1 MRVIAGC
8 AKSRRLKV
16 PKGLKIRPT
25 LDKVR
30 EALFDIL
37 GNDAAVDRVLDLYA
51 GSGSLGIEAISRGAK
66 YCTFVDNN
74 PKCIK
79 AIRENLSNLGF
90 GSRSNVLRSNV
101 SKALRSLEK
110 VAQRFDLVFMDPPY
124 GEAKISLQQVAK
136 SDILSPHCV
145 VVVEHYKK
153 DAMPKEAGPLRMIK
167 ASRYGDTVLSFYR
180 RRKWEKLSILGHSIL

>member
-8 AKSRRLKV
+8 AKSRQLKV

-25 LDKVR
+25 LDKVK

-37 GNDAAVDRVLDLYA
+37 GKDAAVDRALDLYA

-66 YCTFVDNN
+66 CGTFVDNN

-79 AIRENLSNLGF
+79 TIKENLASLGF
-90 GSRSNVLRSNV
+90 GPKSNVLRLDASR
-101 SKALRSLEK
+101 ALRSLGK
-110 VAQRFDLVFMDPPY
+110 VGERFGLVFIDPPY
-124 GEAKISLQQVAK
+124 GKAKISLQQVAK

-153 DAMPKEAGPLRMIK
+153 DAVPNEAGPLRMIK

-180 RRKWEKLSILGHSIL
+180 RRK